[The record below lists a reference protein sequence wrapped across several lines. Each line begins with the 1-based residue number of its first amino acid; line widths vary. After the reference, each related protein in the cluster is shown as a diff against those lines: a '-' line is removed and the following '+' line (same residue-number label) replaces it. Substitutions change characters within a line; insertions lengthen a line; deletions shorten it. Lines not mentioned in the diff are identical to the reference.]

1 MSIPNSLTIT
11 SKADRKLLIYIALA
25 GLSAESGR
33 CLMLDLS
40 LWNFGGFPASFLK
53 QTVMLYFSCCGFRW
67 SALCKLTL
75 LRPITLAGGLLT
87 KFNWLQ
93 TTSFFSGGSV
103 LEFIY
108 PLKYINLPF
117 GLTNLRSWDQ
127 AKVVTCP
134 SSLPR
139 QPRLASCLLFIQV
152 GITLWLT
159 VCPTTVVTCPLPGN
173 IKTTFIDLKRKHL
186 SILFSSL
193 WWWWLHGG
201 HFFHGRRGRA
211 WFGDDSSALIVHF
224 ISIVIPSA
232 LPQII
237 RHLIL
242 ESGDPYPRGSLDINP
257 SHESSLFY
265 FIESKRPSMLISRH
279 LLAHTVSK
287 GWETW
292 SNIRFWFKV
301 CCEVVVMVSPM
312 QHGSPS
318 LGLDDLLPRGL
329 TQKVA
334 NERLQFL
341 ADC

>member
-11 SKADRKLLIYIALA
+11 SKGDRKLLIYIALA
-25 GLSAESGR
+25 GLSAEFGR

-40 LWNFGGFPASFLK
+40 LWDFGGFPASFLK
-53 QTVMLYFSCCGFRW
+53 QRCSIFLAAVSADLLYVNSLYWGL
-67 SALCKLTL
+67 SL
-75 LRPITLAGGLLT
+75 LQVVFLPSLIGCRPL
-87 KFNWLQ
+87 F
-93 TTSFFSGGSV
+93 FFSGGSV

-152 GITLWLT
+152 GITLWLI

-173 IKTTFIDLKRKHL
+173 IKTTFIDLKCKHL

-201 HFFHGRRGRA
+201 HLFHGRRGRA

-279 LLAHTVSK
+279 LLTHTVSK
-287 GWETW
+287 GQEAW

-301 CCEVVVMVSPM
+301 CCEVVVTVSPM
-312 QHGSPS
+312 QQWPVTFTRAGPS
-318 LGLDDLLPRGL
+318 ASKGAYSEG
-329 TQKVA
+329 
-334 NERLQFL
+334 
-341 ADC
+341 C